1 MQNNVAGSVIMVLGI
16 LVRLATKLALGCI
29 GGRLPN
35 IRRCY
40 FGPVYVRV
48 HLDCQVHLMQRVL
61 VPVNKKSE
69 PRSLTAQG
77 GA

>member
-1 MQNNVAGSVIMVLGI
+1 MQNNVAGSVIIVLGI
-16 LVRLATKLALGCI
+16 LVRLATKLALVASVVGCPTFA
-29 GGRLPN
+29 GAV
-35 IRRCY
+35 
-40 FGPVYVRV
+40 FEPVYVRD

-69 PRSLTAQG
+69 PRSLTVQG